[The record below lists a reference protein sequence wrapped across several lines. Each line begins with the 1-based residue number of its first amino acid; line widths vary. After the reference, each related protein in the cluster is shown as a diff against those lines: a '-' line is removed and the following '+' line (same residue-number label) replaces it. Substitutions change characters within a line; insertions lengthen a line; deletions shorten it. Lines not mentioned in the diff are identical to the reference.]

1 MMKQKEM
8 SRYLKAIT
16 IGVGVLLLIF
26 VSWFLPMVLKEPFGT
41 IAGKR
46 GYQGTCI
53 LVAVSALPALLCLI
67 RFWGIC
73 DSISKDSSFSEEN
86 AWRLKR
92 MSQYMLLDM
101 ILYTG
106 FLVWYVA
113 ARWYQRLLWMMFPI
127 LLAIFISLTLTV
139 VCAVLSHLV
148 QRASELQKEQ
158 ELTI

>member
-1 MMKQKEM
+1 MKQTEM

-16 IGVGVLLLIF
+16 IGVGALLLVF
-26 VSWFLPMVLKEPFGT
+26 VCWFLPLVLKEPLEAT
-41 IAGKR
+41 AGER
-46 GYQGTCI
+46 GYQAICI
-53 LVAVSALPALLCLI
+53 VIALSALPAFLCLI

-73 DSISKDSSFSEEN
+73 DSISKDQSFSEEN

-101 ILYTG
+101 VLYTG
-106 FLVWYVA
+106 LLLWFFVA
-113 ARWYQRLLWMMFPI
+113 GWYQKVVWMLFPV
-127 LLAIFISLTLTV
+127 LLAIFISLTLTI

-148 QRASELQKEQ
+148 QRASEMQKEQ

>member
-1 MMKQKEM
+1 
-8 SRYLKAIT
+8 
-16 IGVGVLLLIF
+16 
-26 VSWFLPMVLKEPFGT
+26 
-41 IAGKR
+41 
-46 GYQGTCI
+46 
-53 LVAVSALPALLCLI
+53 
-67 RFWGIC
+67 
-73 DSISKDSSFSEEN
+73 
-86 AWRLKR
+86 